1 MRYFFDDYALDTER
15 RELRRGAH
23 VVPTTPQVFDLLDFR
38 DGSPPGLNLAWWFWL
53 SLLYASAP
61 IG

>member
-1 MRYFFDDYALDTER
+1 MLKGRGRADPADGDMTRGTR
-15 RELRRGAH
+15 RPIAG
-23 VVPTTPQVFDLLDFR
+23 VR